1 MSDDL
6 SMFIDMPAD
15 EYHSNPAVVG
25 HSALVSLLH
34 SPKHYFADL
43 GCGRKVTPAM
53 EFGTAFHTQ
62 VLEPERFNAEFVTK
76 PKFDLRTNVGK
87 EKSAA
92 WDAENPGKTII
103 SEADKESI
111 EGMFAALM
119 ERDDIAVK
127 IRNSYREK
135 SLFWTDE
142 DTGIECR
149 IRPDLLVYEEGSG
162 QIIAIADLKS
172 AQNAS
177 KAKFA
182 KEIGDR
188 GYDLQAAF
196 YSDAISKTLGRR
208 IPFFLIP
215 VESAH
220 PHGVASYEVGPV
232 TMEVGRKKYRTALQ
246 LLQWCREND
255 RWPSYQLGESE
266 VIEVPS
272 WYARGVLEEEI

>member
-15 EYHSNPAVVG
+15 DYHSNPAVVG

-43 GCGRKVTPAM
+43 GRGRKVTPAM

-119 ERDDIAVK
+119 ERDDIAVT